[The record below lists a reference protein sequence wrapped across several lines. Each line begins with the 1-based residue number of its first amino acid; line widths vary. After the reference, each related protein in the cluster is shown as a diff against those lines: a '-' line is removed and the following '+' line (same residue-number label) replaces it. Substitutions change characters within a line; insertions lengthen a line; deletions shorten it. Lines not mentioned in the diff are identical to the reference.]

1 MKLHEKVKFYR
12 ESKRISQESI
22 AYELGL
28 NQSQYSRRENGSIKF
43 NSEEIALL
51 GKLLEVN
58 PSELFGED
66 SIILNNNHQ
75 QGGNFAQYIAL
86 PDELI
91 QQYEIRLKEKDELIQ
106 LLKENIELL
115 KQKIN

>member
-86 PDELI
+86 PNELI
-91 QQYEIRLKEKDELIQ
+91 QQFEVRIKEKDQLIQ
-106 LLKENIELL
+106 LLKENIELY
-115 KQKIN
+115 KAKN

>member
-22 AYELGL
+22 AHELGL

-51 GKLLEVN
+51 GKLYR
-58 PSELFGED
+58 SK
-66 SIILNNNHQ
+66 SI
-75 QGGNFAQYIAL
+75 
-86 PDELI
+86 
-91 QQYEIRLKEKDELIQ
+91 
-106 LLKENIELL
+106 
-115 KQKIN
+115 